1 MRFTFYAAAIA
12 GTSMAVQVSNEYSQ
26 AIYEGDITP
35 YYAETNAVASNED
48 EEEFLG
54 LSMAAMAGLKVAIET
69 LNDVL
74 TDKGVQKCFKQAG
87 AALMKFHQD
96 LVLAEDGAHY
106 HGMQS

>member
-1 MRFTFYAAAIA
+1 MRFSFYAAAIV

-35 YYAETNAVASNED
+35 YYAETNAVACNED
-48 EEEFLG
+48 GEEFIG
-54 LSMAAMAGLKVAIET
+54 LSVAAMYGLKIAIQT
-69 LNDVL
+69 LNDVVS
-74 TDKGVQKCFKQAG
+74 DKEVQKCFMEAG
-87 AALMKFHQD
+87 AALLKFHRD